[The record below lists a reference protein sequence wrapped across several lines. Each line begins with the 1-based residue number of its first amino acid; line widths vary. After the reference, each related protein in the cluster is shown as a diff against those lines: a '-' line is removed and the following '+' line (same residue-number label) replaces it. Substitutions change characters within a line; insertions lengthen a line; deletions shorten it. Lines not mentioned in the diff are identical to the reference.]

1 MHLPAVPSSPSVARA
16 LVAAASPPGAY
27 DAHALV
33 LLTSELVSNAVLHAG
48 MAATQDIVVTVAD
61 GKCLRVE
68 VLDMGPAF
76 DPPDQRIRWEAN
88 GGWGLRLVD
97 RLAERWGTE
106 REDGGNKVWFEL
118 DR

>member
-1 MHLPAVPSSPSVARA
+1 MPAVPSAPSVARA
-16 LVAAASPPGAY
+16 LVAAASPQGAY
-27 DAHALV
+27 DAHTLA
-33 LLTSELVSNAVLHAG
+33 LLTSELVSNAVVHAG
-48 MAATQDIVVTVAD
+48 MAATQDIVVKVAD

-68 VLDMGPAF
+68 VLDKGSAF
-76 DPPDQRIRWEAN
+76 DPPDQRIRSEPI

-97 RLAERWGTE
+97 RLAARWGTQ